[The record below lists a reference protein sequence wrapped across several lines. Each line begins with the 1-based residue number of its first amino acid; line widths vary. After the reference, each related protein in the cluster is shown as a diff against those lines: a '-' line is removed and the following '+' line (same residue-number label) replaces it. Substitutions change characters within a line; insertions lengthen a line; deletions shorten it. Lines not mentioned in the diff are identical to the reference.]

1 MNYGRYDRDTA
12 AGRVYRVLLDAGD
25 WVGGWDLTLRARV
38 TAASTRVSELR
49 HQGVPVEHRREG
61 TRNYY
66 RLGPEQMTLL

>member
-1 MNYGRYDRDTA
+1 MNYGNYQGDTA

-49 HQGVPVEHRREG
+49 HQGVPVEHRRDG

-66 RLGPEQMTLL
+66 RLGPEQLELL